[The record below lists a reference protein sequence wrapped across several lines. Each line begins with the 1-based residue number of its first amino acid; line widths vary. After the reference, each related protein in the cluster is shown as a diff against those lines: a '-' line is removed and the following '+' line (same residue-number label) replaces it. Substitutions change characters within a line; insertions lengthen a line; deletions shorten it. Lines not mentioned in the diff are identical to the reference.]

1 MNSHS
6 KRQAGRT
13 WPWLQALMAL
23 ILGAMLLAAGPARAA
38 TETITYIHGDISG
51 SPLAATSSTGAV
63 VWKES
68 YRAYGERWVN
78 DPGSAQQSQWFHGKE
93 QDAATGLQY
102 FGARYYDPA
111 VGRFLGIDP
120 VDYQDGNL
128 HSFNRYAYGN
138 NNPVRYVDPNGQWA
152 EDALLALPGMVVGS
166 YSLVDNI
173 KQGNWTGAT
182 VDLGGLIADG
192 VALALPGVPGG
203 AGLAI
208 KAAREGAEVAATKTG
223 GVWRSSKIDS
233 AKMEHIFSADH
244 IQTGIMDLGRSKD
257 AILGQARDA
266 LLTAD
271 KSGGLREGMNTVVTK
286 MNGHDAT
293 VRAFFKNG
301 EMQSMNLFKGT
312 SDRAGQYVIDLR

>member
-13 WPWLQALMAL
+13 GPWLQALMAL

-138 NNPVRYVDPNGQWA
+138 NNPVRYADPDGRIAIPLIYLGGAALATASVALLPPEQRNRMMQSGSRAVQSVGDALDRARQWVFNENNEASGTEGSKDVTKRPSRVRKGTEQSNWDNA
-152 EDALLALPGMVVGS
+152 EDGENGSKLCPTCGGEVNSKPGEKNKDWDNDHNPPWRDRDLSGKDRKGVLDEYNRDTRLRCIGCNRSDNGS
-166 YSLVDNI
+166 
-173 KQGNWTGAT
+173 
-182 VDLGGLIADG
+182 
-192 VALALPGVPGG
+192 
-203 AGLAI
+203 
-208 KAAREGAEVAATKTG
+208 
-223 GVWRSSKIDS
+223 
-233 AKMEHIFSADH
+233 
-244 IQTGIMDLGRSKD
+244 
-257 AILGQARDA
+257 
-266 LLTAD
+266 
-271 KSGGLREGMNTVVTK
+271 
-286 MNGHDAT
+286 
-293 VRAFFKNG
+293 
-301 EMQSMNLFKGT
+301 
-312 SDRAGQYVIDLR
+312 